1 MKTLVNPFDIC
12 QIKEFEDLCRKV
24 NAYRTDL
31 ININAWANDYTKL
44 YKNLYVPSVFIK
56 EDGIFGW
63 NAVIQTYKSLGLD
76 VSECPDVNSFV
87 MKSNVKVGNFKCPS
101 QALFQISV
109 MVSGV
114 RTVIMKLVDV
124 LSIIS
129 KMCIDMMFLVI
140 SLFMGN
146 DDNVAMYGR
155 ELGSSFMEL
164 LKQLAKF
171 YEEIMKLIF
180 NFLRKTF
187 FNEILVLIETLCEF
201 AKKLPKLCT

>member
-1 MKTLVNPFDIC
+1 
-12 QIKEFEDLCRKV
+12 
-24 NAYRTDL
+24 
-31 ININAWANDYTKL
+31 
-44 YKNLYVPSVFIK
+44 
-56 EDGIFGW
+56 
-63 NAVIQTYKSLGLD
+63 
-76 VSECPDVNSFV
+76 
-87 MKSNVKVGNFKCPS
+87 
-101 QALFQISV
+101 
-109 MVSGV
+109 
-114 RTVIMKLVDV
+114 VDV

-171 YEEIMKLIF
+171 YEEMMKLIF